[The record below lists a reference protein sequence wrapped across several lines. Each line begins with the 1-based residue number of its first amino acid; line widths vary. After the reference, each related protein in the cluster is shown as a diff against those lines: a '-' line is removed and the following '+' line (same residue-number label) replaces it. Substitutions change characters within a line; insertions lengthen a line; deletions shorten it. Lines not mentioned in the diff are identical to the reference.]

1 MFIGDKKKIELNDLI
16 QLTNLSENYSINR
29 IVDHCLAKNSRLT
42 LKALNENIFSQ
53 EENMIII
60 RSFLSKAKRLLKLVE
75 DFEKTQNIDVTLS
88 NAKPPVF
95 WKDKD
100 ITKKQIKIWT
110 KNKLELLIKNIN
122 HIEVIVKKNAEISK
136 SIIQD
141 FIIELS
147 TKANN

>member
-1 MFIGDKKKIELNDLI
+1 MEDKNEKYFKDRDLSKE
-16 QLTNLSENYSINR
+16 NL
-29 IVDHCLAKNSRLT
+29 DCLAKNSRLT
-42 LKALNENIFSQ
+42 LRALNENIFSQ
-53 EENMIII
+53 EDNMIII

-110 KNKLELLIKNIN
+110 TNKLELLIKNIN
-122 HIEVIVKKNAEISK
+122 HIEILIKKNTEISK
-136 SIIQD
+136 NIIQD